1 MLNINIKYE
10 NYYIYVNGLIYDK
23 SKLISKNNIIYKI
36 IDKYKSLINVLT
48 NVKIIPYKSMKDAD
62 KGLIY
67 KGFDKSGKEQYVY
80 GDEYNLQRK
89 QNKIKIFLK
98 VYDKLNIIQDIISL
112 GLQEKTINKTF
123 LFTAILLLEMT
134 FYIRLGK
141 DIYFKNNKTT
151 GLLTLQ
157 KNNIF
162 IHEDY
167 INIIFLGKTNK
178 EQKFTINKTT
188 HPILYDIIT
197 KLYKNS
203 KDYLFVSKDNIRY
216 TEKMLNLK
224 LKKINLTLKDFR
236 TYGVNMIF
244 IQQIFE
250 NYYNNNSIDVKKII
264 NKSIEETALIIGHTK
279 TISKKSYLAEELQE
293 LLESLLKEKNKY
305 TNFKD
310 FLNIIIKKLKQGE
323 KLKD

>member
-10 NYYIYVNGLIYDK
+10 KYYTYINGLIYDK
-23 SKLISKNNIIYKI
+23 LKLIPKNNIIYKI

-48 NVKIIPYKSMKDAD
+48 DVKIIPYKSMKDAD

-67 KGFDKSGKEQYVY
+67 KGFDKNGKEQYIY

-112 GLQEKTINKTF
+112 GLKEKTINKTF

-157 KNNIF
+157 KNNIH
-162 IHEDY
+162 IHKDY

-178 EQKFTINKTT
+178 EQKFTINKST
-188 HPILYDIIT
+188 HPILYDIII
-197 KLYKNS
+197 KLYKNA
-203 KDYLFVSKDNIRY
+203 KDYLFVSKDNVRY
-216 TEKMLNLK
+216 TEKMLNSK

-236 TYGVNMIF
+236 TYGVNMVF

-250 NYYNNNSIDVKKII
+250 NYNNNYNSIDVKRII
-264 NKSIEETALIIGHTK
+264 NKSIDETANIIGHTK
-279 TISKKSYLAEELQE
+279 TISKKSYLAEELQI
-293 LLESLLKEKNKY
+293 LLESLLTEKNKY

-310 FLNIIIKKLKQGE
+310 FLNIIIKKLKGD
-323 KLKD
+323 KN